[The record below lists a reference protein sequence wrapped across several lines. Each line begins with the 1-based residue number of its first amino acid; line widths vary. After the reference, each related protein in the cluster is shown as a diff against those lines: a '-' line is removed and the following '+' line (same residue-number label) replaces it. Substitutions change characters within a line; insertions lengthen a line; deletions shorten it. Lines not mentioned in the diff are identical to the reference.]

1 MTEKLLLNRLKR
13 LLRFM
18 LWGSFLTMICFNS
31 LLAQEVTVTGTV
43 TSSEDGSILP
53 GVNVIISGS
62 ATGTVTNM
70 DGQYTLSVPGAET
83 TLVFSFVGFR
93 TREVVVGNQSVVDVA
108 LATDITQLTEIVVT
122 SLGIEREKK
131 AITYAAQEVRTNE
144 ITEARPLNILEG
156 LSGKA
161 AGLSVA
167 RVGTGLGGET
177 KVIMRGNRSIAG
189 SSQPIYVIDGAIM
202 GGDISNLSPD
212 DIETIT
218 VLKGA
223 NAAALY
229 GSRAQN
235 GAIIVTTKTGKGTK
249 GWNVELNTTYMGANP
264 ILLTNYQQEYGQG
277 SAGIYSPNGVRSWGS
292 RMDGSQVDTWRLD
305 PDAPASVPYSP
316 NPDNHKDFFNTGHN
330 FAANLG
336 VSTSSDV
343 SNAYFS
349 YTFTDAGGIVPNN
362 GYGAHNLN
370 LRLSTSIKNKFI
382 VDSKANYIRETL
394 TNQLATGESFNNPIR
409 GGYRIPPNV
418 STADAEVYEYFD
430 DAGLR
435 TQNYWRPDDNGNGNP
450 YWIVNRNNNEMLRE
464 RFIGLI
470 SLKYNFT
477 ENLSLLARSSIDRY
491 NQFRTDELYN
501 DSYIIAANGN
511 YQKHYRD
518 VSEWNT
524 DFLLNYNNDWGD
536 WSLDANLGG
545 QLRNNK
551 LTRTDINGDRGV
563 SQLNVPNLFALSNT
577 TTITATEDYQRKQVQ
592 SLYGFVTVGWRDA
605 IFLDL
610 TGRNDWSST
619 LPKDS
624 WSYFYPSAGLSVVI
638 NELLNTSP
646 GWLSL
651 LKVRG
656 SYAEVGNDTD
666 PYRTARLANI
676 TAGGSGGFLQLSTTI
691 PIENL
696 LPESTNSTEFGVDM
710 GFFNN
715 RLGFDFTWYN
725 TLSENQ
731 LFAVNVPVGS
741 GASNVFLNGAS
752 IENKG
757 IELTF
762 FAKIIQSKSGF
773 NWNLDINYGHNRSF
787 VASIA
792 EGFESLNVG
801 GADFMRQFKLVAGE
815 PWGEVYS
822 RGFLRDDQ
830 GRVIVQSDG
839 TPAVTAGL
847 DVPVANFNP
856 DWLGGI
862 RNTLTFK
869 GFSLSFLIDIR
880 KGGSVV
886 SLTNAI
892 MYADGL
898 TEETLAGREGNLVF
912 GQNIFENEIAVD
924 ESGNTNTI
932 ATDAETMWSWLGG
945 RNAPVGEAF
954 VKDASNV
961 RMREMVFAYSI
972 PSSKLTKSVLSEIR
986 IGLVG
991 RNLFFFSNSAGNL
1004 DPEIFVN
1011 AGINADGFES
1021 FGPPTVRE
1029 FGLNLRLGF

>member
-1 MTEKLLLNRLKR
+1 MTKKSLLTRLKR
-13 LLRFM
+13 PLTFM
-18 LWGSFLTMICFNS
+18 FGGSFLTMICFTA
-31 LLAQEVTVTGTV
+31 LLAQEMTVTGTV
-43 TSSEDGSILP
+43 TSSDDGSPLP

-62 ATGTVTNM
+62 ATGTVTDM
-70 DGQYTLSVPGAET
+70 DGNYSITVPDSDAS
-83 TLVFSFVGFR
+83 LVFSFVGFR
-93 TREVVVGNQSVVDVA
+93 TESVQVGNQSLIDIA
-108 LATDITQLTEIVVT
+108 LFTDITQLSEIVVT

-167 RVGTGLGGET
+167 RVGTGLGSET

-189 SSQPIYVIDGAIM
+189 SSQPIYIIDGAIM

-212 DIETIT
+212 DIESIT

-235 GAIIVTTKTGKGTK
+235 GAIIVTTKTGKGQK
-249 GWNVELNTTYMGANP
+249 GWNVELNTTYMGAKP

-277 SAGIYSPNGVRSWGS
+277 SDGIYSPTAVRSWGS
-292 RMDGSQVDTWRLD
+292 RMDGSQVDTWRQD

-316 NPDNHKDFFNTGHN
+316 NPDNHKDFFETGHN
-330 FAANLG
+330 FATNLG
-336 VSTSSDV
+336 VSTSSEH
-343 SNAYFS
+343 SNGYFS

-362 GYGAHNLN
+362 NYNAHNLN
-370 LRLSTSIKNKFI
+370 LRFSTSIKDKFI
-382 VDSKANYIRETL
+382 VDAKANYILETL
-394 TNQLATGESFNNPIR
+394 KNQLATGESFNNPIR
-409 GGYRIPPNV
+409 GGFRIPPNV
-418 STADAEVYEYFD
+418 STADAEVFEYFD

-435 TQNYWRPDDNGNGNP
+435 TQNYWRPNDNGNGNP
-450 YWIVNRNNNEMLRE
+450 YWIVNRNNNEMVRE
-464 RFIGLI
+464 RIIGLI

-477 ENLSLLARSSIDRY
+477 DYLSLMLRSSLDRTDSR
-491 NQFRTDELYN
+491 RTDELYN
-501 DSYIIAANGN
+501 DSYIIADNGN
-511 YQKHYRD
+511 YQIHYRD
-518 VSEWNT
+518 DQEWNT
-524 DFLLNYNNDWGD
+524 DFLLNYNDDFGD
-536 WSLDANLGG
+536 FSVDASFGG
-545 QLRNNK
+545 QLRRN
-551 LTRTDINGDRGV
+551 LFTRTDINGDRGR

-577 TTITATEDYQRKQVQ
+577 TTLTATEDYQKKEVQ

-605 IFLDL
+605 IFLDV

-619 LPKDS
+619 LPKDN
-624 WSYFYPSAGLSVVI
+624 WSYFYPSVGLSVVV
-638 NELLNTSP
+638 NELMGTQP

-656 SYAEVGNDTD
+656 SYAEVGNDTS
-666 PYRTARLANI
+666 PYQTARQANI
-676 TAGGSGGFLQLSTTI
+676 IAGGSGGFLQLSTTI

-696 LPESTNSTEFGVDM
+696 LPESSRSTEIGLDM
-710 GFFNN
+710 GFFQN
-715 RLGFDFTWYN
+715 RLGFEFTWYN

-757 IELTF
+757 MELAF
-762 FAKIIQSKSGF
+762 YAKVIQSQGGF
-773 NWNLDINYGHNRSF
+773 NWNLDINYGHNRST
-787 VASIA
+787 VESIA
-792 EGFESLNVG
+792 EGFETLNVG
-801 GADFMRQFKLVAGE
+801 GADFMRQFRLVAGE

-822 RGFLRDDQ
+822 RGFLRDDE
-830 GRVIVQSDG
+830 GRVIVQADG

-856 DWLGGI
+856 DWLGGV
-862 RNTLTFK
+862 RNTFTWRAW
-869 GFSLSFLIDIR
+869 SLSFLIDIR

-892 MYADGL
+892 MFADGL
-898 TEETLAGREGNLVF
+898 TEETLNGREGDLVF
-912 GQNIFENEIAVD
+912 GENIFENEIAVD
-924 ESGNTNTI
+924 EGGNPNTI

-954 VKDASNV
+954 VKDASNT
-961 RMREMVFAYSI
+961 RLRELVFAYSL
-972 PSSKLTKSVLSEIR
+972 PSSKLQNSVFSEVR

-991 RNLFFFSNSAGNL
+991 RNLFFITNKADNL
-1004 DPEIFVN
+1004 DPEIFVSTAN
-1011 AGINADGFES
+1011 NADGFES

-1029 FGLNLRLGF
+1029 FGINVRLGF